1 MPFRIGNGFDV
12 HALVKGR
19 KLVLGGVTV
28 PFEKGLSGH
37 SDADVL
43 VHALCDALLGALA
56 LGDIGT
62 LFSDTDEKYKDI
74 SSLMLL
80 REVVK
85 IVRKKGWNLGNVD
98 AVVVAQQPALAP
110 FIQEMRKVLA
120 GTLKVSVNQV
130 SVKATTTEHLGF
142 TGRGEGIAVSV
153 TVLLEKA

>member
-62 LFSDTDEKYKDI
+62 LFPDTDEKYKDI
-74 SSLMLL
+74 SSLVLL

-85 IVRKKGWNLGNVD
+85 IVRKKGWGIGNVD
-98 AVVVAQQPALAP
+98 AVVVAQQPPLAP

-120 GTLKVSVNQV
+120 GMLKVSVNQV

-142 TGRGEGIAVSV
+142 PGRGEGIAATV
-153 TVLLEKA
+153 TVLLEMA

>member
-62 LFSDTDEKYKDI
+62 LFPDTDEKYKDI

>member
-62 LFSDTDEKYKDI
+62 LFPDTDEKYKDI
-74 SSLMLL
+74 SSLVLL

-85 IVRKKGWNLGNVD
+85 IVRKKGWGIGNVD
-98 AVVVAQQPALAP
+98 AVVVAQQPPLAP

-142 TGRGEGIAVSV
+142 PGRGEGIAATV
-153 TVLLEKA
+153 TVLLEMA